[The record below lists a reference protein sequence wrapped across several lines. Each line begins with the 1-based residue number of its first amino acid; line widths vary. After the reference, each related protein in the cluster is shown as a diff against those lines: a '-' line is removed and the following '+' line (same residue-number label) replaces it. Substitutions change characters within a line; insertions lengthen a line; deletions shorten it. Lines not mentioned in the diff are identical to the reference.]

1 MKNTKAW
8 LLQRGPRGS
17 NWFQV
22 LLPNADSLWLRVIN
36 LCRAQIAQVIVPL
49 SAVVGGVFF
58 TFMGIKSHNK
68 HQWQV
73 IEEGITRLKFTL
85 CTFLLSSCEFIIHSV
100 SCRGQQQALVGEH
113 QTRKARE
120 DAARSTSRAG
130 QAVGSPMRL
139 S

>member
-17 NWFQV
+17 KWF
-22 LLPNADSLWLRVIN
+22 
-36 LCRAQIAQVIVPL
+36 QIAQVIVPL

-68 HQWQV
+68 YQWKV
-73 IEEGITRLKFTL
+73 IQEEANNKRWLENIKRERREKMLRL
-85 CTFLLSSCEFIIHSV
+85 
-100 SCRGQQQALVGEH
+100 QQAE
-113 QTRKARE
+113 QI
-120 DAARSTSRAG
+120 
-130 QAVGSPMRL
+130 GSPMRL